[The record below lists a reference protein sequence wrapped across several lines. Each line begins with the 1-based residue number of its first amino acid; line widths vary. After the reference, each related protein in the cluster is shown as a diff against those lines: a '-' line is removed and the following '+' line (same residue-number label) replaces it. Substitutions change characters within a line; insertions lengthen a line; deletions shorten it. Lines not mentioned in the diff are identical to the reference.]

1 MTVNNIENQCFSADS
16 SFPARAPRL
25 EGGVKLGAIL
35 KIQFSQHMSCFNLNI
50 NRLSCKNCR
59 ARFALLAGAF
69 LALVLMIP
77 GCTEDT
83 TSGLPKNFTY
93 DGTYVIREVSATRDG
108 VVILAWDQNAAIGLL
123 EIEGEIYHLQL
134 SFSSNAFGEGS
145 RSDQGILVFEDYS
158 ILFMSDFAGSNTIP
172 RGVFDIEKDWL
183 RINYLSSEFL
193 WTEIWKRVVPVD
205 ES

>member
-16 SFPARAPRL
+16 PFPASAPRL
-25 EGGVKLGAIL
+25 GGGVKLGAIL

-50 NRLSCKNCR
+50 SRLSCKKCR
-59 ARFALLAGAF
+59 ARFTLLAGAF

-83 TSGLPKNFTY
+83 SSGLPDNFTY
-93 DGTYVIREVSATRDG
+93 DGTYVIREVSATRDN

-123 EIEGEIYHLQL
+123 KIEGEIYHLQL
-134 SFSSNAFGEGS
+134 SYGSEAFGYGS
-145 RSDQGILVFEDYS
+145 RSDQGTLFFENFS
-158 ILFMSDFAGSNTIP
+158 ILFMSDSAATSTVP
-172 RGVFDIEKDWL
+172 RGVYDIETDWL